1 MRLVTDAEVRR
12 HADPDLA
19 VAAVLRAFAG
29 QAAGSTALQARHRIV
44 AGSTKLSTMAAVLPS
59 EGVAGAKVYTTVNGN
74 FRFVVLLFDAVSGE
88 PLACLEADAFTEI
101 RTAAVTA
108 AVAGSLADA
117 QARTLAVF
125 GTGVQAGAH
134 IRALSRRFPLDRISV
149 VSRGDA
155 GAFCQA
161 LQAET
166 GRQVVQAD
174 ALSAVDGAAIVVTA
188 TRAKT
193 PLFPGE
199 ALAPGAFVAAVG
211 STLPDGAE
219 LDAEAFRRAAS
230 VVVEWSQQSFAEAGD
245 LILAEAAGA
254 LDRSNVVEVA
264 DALANPA
271 AVRPSADS
279 IVIFKSVG
287 IALEDVAVAA
297 AVWQRLSTAA

>member
-1 MRLVTDAEVRR
+1 MRLVSDAEVRR

-19 VAAVLRAFAG
+19 VEAVKRAFAG

-44 AGSTKLSTMAAVLPS
+44 ADGTKLSTMAAILPS
-59 EGVAGAKVYTTVNGN
+59 EGVGGAKVYTTVNGK

-101 RTAAVTA
+101 RTAAVTT

-161 LQAET
+161 MQAET
-166 GRQVVQAD
+166 GRQVAQAD

-193 PLFPGE
+193 PLFPGA
-199 ALAPGAFVAAVG
+199 ALAPGALVAAVG

-219 LDAEAFRRAAS
+219 LDADAFRRATS
-230 VVVEWSQQSFAEAGD
+230 VVVEWSPQSFAEAGD

-254 LDRSNVVEVA
+254 LDRSQVIEVA

-271 AVRPSADS
+271 AVRPCAES

-297 AVWQRLSTAA
+297 AVWQRISTTA